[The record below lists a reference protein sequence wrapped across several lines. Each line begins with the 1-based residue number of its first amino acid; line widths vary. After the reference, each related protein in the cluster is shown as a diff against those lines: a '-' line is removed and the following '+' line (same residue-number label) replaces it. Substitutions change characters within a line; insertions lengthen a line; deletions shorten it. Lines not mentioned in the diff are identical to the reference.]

1 MNLIKENPR
10 RASEESVTVTRSGE
24 NKRGNESLGVFKRQM
39 LSDCTDPPDLQ
50 VSKLT
55 EFVYLFLE
63 CKPAVKN
70 DSKVTS
76 CIGKWDVTLAHT

>member
-1 MNLIKENPR
+1 MNFIKENPR
-10 RASEESVTVTRSGE
+10 RTSEGSITIIKPREK
-24 NKRGNESLGVFKRQM
+24 KRGNESFDGFKRKI
-39 LSDCTDPPDLQ
+39 LLDCTDPPDLQ

-70 DSKVTS
+70 DTKVTR